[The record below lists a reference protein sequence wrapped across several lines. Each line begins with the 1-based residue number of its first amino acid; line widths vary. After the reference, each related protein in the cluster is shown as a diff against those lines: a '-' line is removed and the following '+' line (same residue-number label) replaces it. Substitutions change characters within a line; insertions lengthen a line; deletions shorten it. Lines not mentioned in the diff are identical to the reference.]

1 MTEFLVQIIIASL
14 DKMGW
19 FGGFLF
25 MALESMIAPV
35 PSEAVMP
42 PLGMLVAQNKMLLW
56 VAILST
62 SAGSLVGSYLSYA
75 MGYWGGKPAVLKL
88 GKWLF
93 LNEHHLAWTEKW
105 FHTHGGITIFVGRF
119 VPVVR
124 HLISIPAGIG
134 KMPLLPF
141 TVYTLIGATLWNGFL
156 LWLGMRLQEHWE
168 KIMVYRKPL
177 DVVVIVLILVGCVWF
192 FVSHVLPGLRSARA
206 ARTERK

>member
-1 MTEFLVQIIIASL
+1 MTEHLVRIITASL
-14 DKMGW
+14 ETMGW

-42 PLGMLVAQNKMLLW
+42 PLGMLVAQGKMPLW
-56 VAILST
+56 VALLST
-62 SAGSLVGSYLSYA
+62 SMGSIAGSLVSYA

-88 GKWLF
+88 GRYLF
-93 LNEHHLAWTEKW
+93 LNEKHLAWTEKW

-134 KMPLLPF
+134 RMPVLPF
-141 TVYTLIGATLWNGFL
+141 TVYTLVGATMWNGFL
-156 LWLGMRLQEHWE
+156 LWLGIKLQDHWE
-168 KIMVYRKPL
+168 KIMVYRKPIDHAMIL
-177 DVVVIVLILVGCVWF
+177 LILIGCVWF
-192 FVSHVLPGLRSARA
+192 FVSHILPHWRRG
-206 ARTERK
+206 ERKQE